1 MAVITQRESG
11 WWQAKVRRQGWPNQ
25 SKTHRTKIEAEAWAR
40 QIESSFDR
48 GILATSTQIGKTTFG
63 AIANKFATEFAP
75 FHYRGEAWKTKLAH
89 LVRSLGAYSLTALSA
104 ECIASYR
111 DARLVEPDARFKDS
125 TNAPRVSN
133 STVKGELDVLSKIFD
148 VAQKEFG
155 LILPIGNPVLAV
167 RKPSEPE
174 SRDYRLSP
182 AEWDELLLQ
191 CHKSKCLCLASAVLL
206 ALDTSMRQGELR
218 GLIWADVD
226 VNKQV
231 AILRVQ
237 IGGSKLKQ
245 KRAVPLSMSAVTT
258 LKKLQ
263 KSPTDRVIPLSRQ
276 SLYGAFKT
284 ACRRAGVP
292 NYRWHDIRHEALS
305 RLAERG
311 DLSVIEMA
319 AISGH
324 KTLQTL
330 SRYVH
335 LQASQL
341 ALKLG

>member
-40 QIESSFDR
+40 QIESGFDR
-48 GILATSTQIGKTTFG
+48 GVLAASTQIGKTTFG
-63 AIANKFATEFAP
+63 SVANRFATEFAP
-75 FHYRGEAWKTKLAH
+75 HHYRGEAWATKLAH
-89 LVRSLGAYSLTALSA
+89 LVRILGAYSLTALTA
-104 ECIASYR
+104 ERIAAYR
-111 DARLVEPDARFKDS
+111 DARLKEPDARFKDS
-125 TNAPRVSN
+125 KIAPKISN
-133 STVKGELDVLSKIFD
+133 STVKGELDVLSKILD

-174 SRDYRLSP
+174 ARDYRLSP

-191 CHKSKCLCLASAVLL
+191 CHKSRCIYLASAVML
-206 ALDTSMRQGELR
+206 ALETSMRQGELR
-218 GLIWADVD
+218 GLAWADVD
-226 VNKQV
+226 LIKQV
-231 AILRVQ
+231 AILRVK
-237 IGGSKLKQ
+237 IGASKLKQ
-245 KRAVPLSMSAVTT
+245 KRAVPLSVAAVTT
-258 LKKLQ
+258 LEKLQ
-263 KSPTDRVIPLSRQ
+263 KPSTERVIPLSRQ

-292 NYRWHDIRHEALS
+292 NFRWHDIRHEALS
-305 RLAERG
+305 RYAERG

-330 SRYVH
+330 SKYIH
-335 LQASQL
+335 LQANRL